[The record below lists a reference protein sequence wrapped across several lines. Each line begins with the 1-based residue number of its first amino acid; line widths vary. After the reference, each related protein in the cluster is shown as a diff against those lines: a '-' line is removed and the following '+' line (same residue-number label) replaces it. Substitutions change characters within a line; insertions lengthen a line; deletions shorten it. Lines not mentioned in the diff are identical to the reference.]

1 MSAPFPVHPAPGR
14 HAVSPGALWFGLFG
28 APAAWSVQLMAN
40 YALTAH
46 GCFPGSEPRATPYF
60 GGLST
65 LVLVI
70 SAAALAVAA
79 AAGGAAWRSWRTT
92 RAEHPG
98 GHEHLLE
105 TGAGRTRFMALAGLL
120 LSGLF
125 LLGVVMAAIPLFLVP
140 PCGRA

>member
-1 MSAPFPVHPAPGR
+1 MSASVPVHPTPGR
-14 HAVSPGALWFGLFG
+14 HAVSAGALWFGLFG
-28 APAAWSVQLMAN
+28 APAAWSMQLMVN

-46 GCFPGSEPRATPYF
+46 GCYPGSEPRATPDF

-70 SAAALAVAA
+70 SVAALTVAA
-79 AAGGAAWRSWRTT
+79 AAGGAAWRSWRASRT
-92 RAEHPG
+92 EHPG
-98 GHEHLLE
+98 DHAYPLE

-125 LLGVVMAAIPLFLVP
+125 LLGVVMATIPLFFVP
-140 PCGRA
+140 PCG